1 MDSMRTLILGA
12 VGAATV
18 LAGCG
23 DDGNENDAVDG
34 VSVEVLLDAAGE
46 TVLGQPISYPGGDA
60 QVTMSV
66 VTLGPGESTVNH
78 IHEAPMAAY
87 ILEGE
92 VTVDYGDEGTFTF
105 GEGDALLEALDVV
118 HEGTNTGSD
127 PVRILVINMGSDEV
141 ENTVTVE

>member
-1 MDSMRTLILGA
+1 MVVA
-12 VGAATV
+12 VGLAA

-23 DDGNENDAVDG
+23 DDGNETEAVDG

-92 VTVDYGDEGTFTF
+92 VTVDYGDEGTYTF

-118 HEGTNTGSD
+118 HEGTNTGSR
-127 PVRILVINMGSDEV
+127 PVRILVVNMGSDEV

>member
-1 MDSMRTLILGA
+1 T
-12 VGAATV
+12 
-18 LAGCG
+18 
-23 DDGNENDAVDG
+23 EAVDG

-92 VTVDYGDEGTFTF
+92 VTVDYGDDGTLTF

-118 HEGTNTGSD
+118 HEGTNTGAGAL
-127 PVRILVINMGSDEV
+127 RILVVNMGSDEV